1 MGFPGG
7 SDGKESACNAED
19 LCSVPGLGRSPGERN
34 GYPLH
39 YSFLENSMEQRSL
52 ASYIPQGCKESDV
65 TERLT
70 QSSGLKNLLLRK
82 IYFKHQPSQLYPSVV
97 VQLLSHVQLFATPWT
112 ATHQA
117 SLSFTIFWSLLK
129 LMSTESVMPFNHL
142 ILCCPLLLLPS
153 VFPGIRVFPNESSL
167 CIRWPKSIGVSAS
180 ALVLPMN
187 IQG

>member
-1 MGFPGG
+1 
-7 SDGKESACNAED
+7 
-19 LCSVPGLGRSPGERN
+19 
-34 GYPLH
+34 
-39 YSFLENSMEQRSL
+39 MEQRSL

-117 SLSFTIFWSLLK
+117 SLSFTFSWSLLK
-129 LMSTESVMPFNHL
+129 LLSSDATQPFHSLLSPSPLPFNLSQH
-142 ILCCPLLLLPS
+142 
-153 VFPGIRVFPNESSL
+153 
-167 CIRWPKSIGVSAS
+167 
-180 ALVLPMN
+180 
-187 IQG
+187 QGFSQ

>member
-19 LCSVPGLGRSPGERN
+19 LCSVPGLGRSAGERN
-34 GYPLH
+34 GSPLH

-112 ATHQA
+112 AAHQA
-117 SLSFTIFWSLLK
+117 SLSSTVSQSLLK
-129 LMSTESVMPFNHL
+129 IMSIESVVPYNHL
-142 ILCCPLLLLPS
+142 ISAAL
-153 VFPGIRVFPNESSL
+153 VFSCLQSFPASGSFPNF
-167 CIRWPKSIGVSAS
+167 A
-180 ALVLPMN
+180 
-187 IQG
+187 